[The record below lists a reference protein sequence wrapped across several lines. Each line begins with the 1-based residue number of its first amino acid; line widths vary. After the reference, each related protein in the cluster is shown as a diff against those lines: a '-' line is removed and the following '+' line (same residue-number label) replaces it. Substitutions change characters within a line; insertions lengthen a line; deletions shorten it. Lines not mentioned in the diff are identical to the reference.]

1 MLRCREWRKM
11 RSCRSGLLAWQN
23 RSVTWNM
30 VTRRA
35 ASRDVRGVQV
45 QSNHFPHPTL
55 KSRQSL
61 FCSTRKITRS
71 PTLKYPFKCYTK
83 NSTRASRSKT
93 GTISKVIEALE
104 DVEQFEDVSKG
115 LQIKEF
121 LSIARDFLQK
131 MVRAASI
138 KDSVMS
144 VIYKI
149 SDFTYVV
156 SCSSE

>member
-1 MLRCREWRKM
+1 MFKFNQITFLI
-11 RSCRSGLLAWQN
+11 QH
-23 RSVTWNM
+23 
-30 VTRRA
+30 
-35 ASRDVRGVQV
+35 
-45 QSNHFPHPTL
+45 SNHVNHLLVAPE
-55 KSRQSL
+55 KSLDHQ
-61 FCSTRKITRS
+61 RS
-71 PTLKYPFKCYTK
+71 NIHSNVTK

-156 SCSSE
+156 SCSSGSTHTRTTFSNTINTRTTGTAGRSSVSTPHSCTNS